1 MIKIAF
7 MGAGSWVFAKNVL
20 GDCIITPE
28 LEDLHLYL
36 YDINAK
42 RLDESCQMMENI
54 ARNSGRKDVTI
65 VATMDMHEALDK
77 AGYVVNAIQVG
88 GYDPCTITDFEIP
101 KK

>member
-42 RLDESCQMMENI
+42 RLDES
-54 ARNSGRKDVTI
+54 
-65 VATMDMHEALDK
+65 
-77 AGYVVNAIQVG
+77 
-88 GYDPCTITDFEIP
+88 P
-101 KK
+101 